1 MTIIN
6 KALTKMVDGK
16 LPGSISLFAMKFG
29 KEITETEAVE
39 TIQDSLFGDIGA
51 SGNFRVAPVNKELM
65 TLSFIEGCETAEFQP
80 IVNNTIVIAFATR
93 DEVGEGFDYEYKALS
108 EELSTFA
115 ENNNVNVQQ
124 LDVNNYY

>member
-1 MTIIN
+1 MTTIN
-6 KALTKMVDGK
+6 KAFTKMVDGK
-16 LPGSISLFAMKFG
+16 LPGSISLFAMNFG
-29 KEITETEAVE
+29 KAITQTEAVE
-39 TIQDSLFGDIGA
+39 TIQDSLFRDIGA

-80 IVNNTIVIAFATR
+80 IVKNTIVIAFATR

-108 EELSTFA
+108 TELSKFA
-115 ENNNVNVQQ
+115 ENNNVHVQQ